1 MNAMKNVHVRRMA
14 VILVV
19 LVLAVLLDELGNF
32 QWMKQNPLLF
42 GMGISLTGMLLSRR
56 LEKYFN
62 KNSGK
67 A

>member
-14 VILVV
+14 VILAV